1 MKSRDARPK
10 KSSPVAT
17 ANDFFSVAARSV
29 GLEDELLLLLLL
41 LLFLVKE
48 RIWVRREMVRRWV
61 RLGFGEERKEGLE
74 GESKREE
81 SEGAMK
87 LGEESLLAPLQ
98 KRSEK

>member
-1 MKSRDARPK
+1 M
-10 KSSPVAT
+10 AT

-29 GLEDELLLLLLL
+29 GLEDELLLLS
-41 LLFLVKE
+41 FLVKE
-48 RIWVRREMVRRWV
+48 RIWVRREMVRRWM

-74 GESKREE
+74 EGESKREE
-81 SEGAMK
+81 NEGAMK

>member
-10 KSSPVAT
+10 NSSPVAT

-29 GLEDELLLLLLL
+29 GLEVELLL

-48 RIWVRREMVRRWV
+48 RIWVRRWV
-61 RLGFGEERKEGLE
+61 SLGFGEERKEGLE

-81 SEGAMK
+81 SAGAMK
-87 LGEESLLAPLQ
+87 IGEDNLLAPLQ

>member
-29 GLEDELLLLLLL
+29 GLEDELLLL

>member
-29 GLEDELLLLLLL
+29 GLEDEL

-81 SEGAMK
+81 REGAMK
-87 LGEESLLAPLQ
+87 LEEESLLAPLQ

>member
-29 GLEDELLLLLLL
+29 GLEDELLLL

-87 LGEESLLAPLQ
+87 LGEETLLAPLQ

>member
-1 MKSRDARPK
+1 M
-10 KSSPVAT
+10 AT

-29 GLEDELLLLLLL
+29 GLEDELL

>member
-10 KSSPVAT
+10 NSSPVAT

-29 GLEDELLLLLLL
+29 GLEVELLL

-48 RIWVRREMVRRWV
+48 RIWVRRWV
-61 RLGFGEERKEGLE
+61 SLGFGEERKEGLE

-81 SEGAMK
+81 SAGAMK
-87 LGEESLLAPLQ
+87 IGEDTLLAPLQ

>member
-1 MKSRDARPK
+1 M
-10 KSSPVAT
+10 AT

-29 GLEDELLLLLLL
+29 GLEDELLLL

-81 SEGAMK
+81 REGAMK

>member
-29 GLEDELLLLLLL
+29 GLEDELLLLL

-87 LGEESLLAPLQ
+87 L
-98 KRSEK
+98 

>member
-10 KSSPVAT
+10 NSSPVAT

-29 GLEDELLLLLLL
+29 GLEVELL

-48 RIWVRREMVRRWV
+48 RIWVRRWV

-81 SEGAMK
+81 SAGAMK
-87 LGEESLLAPLQ
+87 IGEDTLLAPLQ

>member
-1 MKSRDARPK
+1 M
-10 KSSPVAT
+10 AT

-41 LLFLVKE
+41 SFLVKE
-48 RIWVRREMVRRWV
+48 RIWVRREMVRRCRWV

-74 GESKREE
+74 EGESKREE
-81 SEGAMK
+81 NEGAMK

>member
-10 KSSPVAT
+10 NSSPVAT
-17 ANDFFSVAARSV
+17 ANDFFSVAARPV
-29 GLEDELLLLLLL
+29 GLEVELL

-48 RIWVRREMVRRWV
+48 RIWVRRWV
-61 RLGFGEERKEGLE
+61 SLGFGEERKEGLE

-81 SEGAMK
+81 SAGAMK
-87 LGEESLLAPLQ
+87 IGEDTLLAPLQ

>member
-1 MKSRDARPK
+1 M
-10 KSSPVAT
+10 AT

-29 GLEDELLLLLLL
+29 GLEDELLLS
-41 LLFLVKE
+41 FLVKE

-74 GESKREE
+74 EGESKREE
-81 SEGAMK
+81 NEGAMK

>member
-10 KSSPVAT
+10 NSSPVAT
-17 ANDFFSVAARSV
+17 ANDFFSVAARSA
-29 GLEDELLLLLLL
+29 GLEVELLL

-48 RIWVRREMVRRWV
+48 RIWVRRWV
-61 RLGFGEERKEGLE
+61 SLGFGEERKEGLE

-81 SEGAMK
+81 SAGAMK
-87 LGEESLLAPLQ
+87 IGEDNLLAPLQ

>member
-10 KSSPVAT
+10 NSSPVAT

-29 GLEDELLLLLLL
+29 GLGLEVELLL

-48 RIWVRREMVRRWV
+48 RIWVRRWV
-61 RLGFGEERKEGLE
+61 SLGFGEERKEGLE

-81 SEGAMK
+81 SAGAMK
-87 LGEESLLAPLQ
+87 IGEDNLLAPLQ

>member
-10 KSSPVAT
+10 NSSPVAT

-29 GLEDELLLLLLL
+29 GLEVELLLL
-41 LLFLVKE
+41 FWVKE
-48 RIWVRREMVRRWV
+48 RIWVRRWV
-61 RLGFGEERKEGLE
+61 SLGFGEERKEGLE

-81 SEGAMK
+81 SAGAMK
-87 LGEESLLAPLQ
+87 IGEDNLLAPLQ

>member
-1 MKSRDARPK
+1 M
-10 KSSPVAT
+10 AT

-29 GLEDELLLLLLL
+29 GLEDELLLLLLLLL

-87 LGEESLLAPLQ
+87 LGEETLLAPLQ

>member
-10 KSSPVAT
+10 NSSPVAT

-29 GLEDELLLLLLL
+29 GLEVELL

-48 RIWVRREMVRRWV
+48 RIWVRRWV

-81 SEGAMK
+81 SAGAMK
-87 LGEESLLAPLQ
+87 IGEDNLLAPLQ

>member
-29 GLEDELLLLLLL
+29 GLEDELLLLL

>member
-10 KSSPVAT
+10 NSSPVAT

-29 GLEDELLLLLLL
+29 GLEVELL

-48 RIWVRREMVRRWV
+48 RIWVRRWV
-61 RLGFGEERKEGLE
+61 SLGFGEERKEGLE

-81 SEGAMK
+81 SAGAMK
-87 LGEESLLAPLQ
+87 IGEDTLLAPLQ

>member
-1 MKSRDARPK
+1 M
-10 KSSPVAT
+10 AT

-29 GLEDELLLLLLL
+29 GLEDELLLL

-87 LGEESLLAPLQ
+87 LGEETLLAPLQ

>member
-1 MKSRDARPK
+1 M
-10 KSSPVAT
+10 AT

-29 GLEDELLLLLLL
+29 GLEDELLLLL

>member
-29 GLEDELLLLLLL
+29 GLEDELLLLLL

>member
-10 KSSPVAT
+10 NSSPVAT

-29 GLEDELLLLLLL
+29 GLEVELL

-48 RIWVRREMVRRWV
+48 RIWVRRWV
-61 RLGFGEERKEGLE
+61 SLGFGEERKEGLE

-81 SEGAMK
+81 SAGAMK
-87 LGEESLLAPLQ
+87 IGEDNLLAPLQ

>member
-1 MKSRDARPK
+1 M
-10 KSSPVAT
+10 AT

-41 LLFLVKE
+41 SFLVKE

-74 GESKREE
+74 EGESKREE
-81 SEGAMK
+81 NEGAMK

>member
-29 GLEDELLLLLLL
+29 GLEDELLLLLL
-41 LLFLVKE
+41 FLVKE

-61 RLGFGEERKEGLE
+61 WLGFGEERKEGLE

>member
-41 LLFLVKE
+41 FLVKE

-61 RLGFGEERKEGLE
+61 RLGLGEERKEGLE

>member
-10 KSSPVAT
+10 NSSPVAT

-29 GLEDELLLLLLL
+29 GLEVELLL

-48 RIWVRREMVRRWV
+48 RIWVRRWV
-61 RLGFGEERKEGLE
+61 SLGFGEERKEGLE
-74 GESKREE
+74 GESEREE
-81 SEGAMK
+81 SAGAMK
-87 LGEESLLAPLQ
+87 IGEDNLLAPLQ

>member
-1 MKSRDARPK
+1 M
-10 KSSPVAT
+10 AT

-29 GLEDELLLLLLL
+29 GLEDELLLLLL

>member
-1 MKSRDARPK
+1 M
-10 KSSPVAT
+10 AT

-29 GLEDELLLLLLL
+29 GLEDELLLL

>member
-10 KSSPVAT
+10 NSSPVAT

-29 GLEDELLLLLLL
+29 GLEVELL

-48 RIWVRREMVRRWV
+48 RIWVRRWV

-74 GESKREE
+74 GESEREE
-81 SEGAMK
+81 SAGAMK
-87 LGEESLLAPLQ
+87 IGEDNLLAPLQ

>member
-1 MKSRDARPK
+1 M
-10 KSSPVAT
+10 AT

-29 GLEDELLLLLLL
+29 GLEDELLLLL

-87 LGEESLLAPLQ
+87 LGEETLLAPLQ

>member
-1 MKSRDARPK
+1 M
-10 KSSPVAT
+10 AT

-29 GLEDELLLLLLL
+29 GLEDELLLLS
-41 LLFLVKE
+41 FLVKE
-48 RIWVRREMVRRWV
+48 RIWVRREMVRRCRWV

-74 GESKREE
+74 EGESKREE
-81 SEGAMK
+81 NEGAMK